1 MFLVPDPQVVHLP
14 VGFGGGGPEEWDLRV
29 ERAFDYGLRQH
40 GLGRELHLAADHGV
54 AGPVAVGG
62 PGLEQV
68 QLPVDETHD
77 PTMKDN
83 YPAVADV
90 RKQMLGLGAAHPV
103 DILHKSRQYIR
114 AA

>member
-1 MFLVPDPQVVHLP
+1 M
-14 VGFGGGGPEEWDLRV
+14 GSV